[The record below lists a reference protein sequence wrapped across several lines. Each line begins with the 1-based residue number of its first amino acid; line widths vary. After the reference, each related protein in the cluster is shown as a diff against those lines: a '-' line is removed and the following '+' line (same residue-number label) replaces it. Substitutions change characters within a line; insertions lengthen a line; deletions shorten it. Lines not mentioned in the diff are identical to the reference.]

1 MKKALLT
8 LLVVIVALGLLAG
21 AGFAG
26 YRIGY
31 RQGALSTNTN
41 TATNNTPFMHGAP
54 FMHPNMP
61 MQNFGRDL
69 DRNFNHGMRFN
80 EFGMR
85 GGRGFGF
92 FPPLMFLGRI
102 LFWTLIALFIYWLF
116 TRSGWQVTRKTQPVA
131 AAPKAAAPVETSAPA
146 QKEE

>member
-1 MKKALLT
+1 MKKVLLT

-21 AGFAG
+21 VGFAG

-31 RQGALSTNTN
+31 RQAALSTSTN
-41 TATNNTPFMHGAP
+41 TTTNNIPYMHGFQ

-69 DRNFNHGMRFN
+69 DRNFSRGMGFD

-92 FPPLMFLGRI
+92 FTPLMFLGRI
-102 LFWTLIALFIYWLF
+102 LFWALIVWFIYWLF
-116 TRSGWQVTRKTQPVA
+116 TRSGWQFTRKPQPVA
-131 AAPKAAAPVETSAPA
+131 AAPKAEATPVETHT